1 VQSRRQY
8 VAFFSLVALVLI
20 AGILLARSRRPQVSG
35 ALTAVPHD
43 AWLVAKVDVAALR
56 ESPLAKPVLGS
67 GSATIMPGLGS
78 LGETCGFDPVARLRE
93 LVVASPEGGE
103 RGDFGV
109 AFAGEFSKDELASCA
124 DKVIRARGGRPSTS
138 TRGDFTVIEDGASG
152 KRARVAY
159 REGGP
164 FLVGRG
170 SWLDAM
176 IDAADGKGERE
187 RPEHGDLRRAF
198 EKRGGPAGSV
208 LVTAVLP
215 KALRERLKAE
225 LAEQAGANAPTS
237 PSDADRA
244 YASVL
249 AVEQAGLSLA
259 SGGPGSTTNIA
270 VELRCESQPDCE
282 AVRDLAERKRL
293 ALSRDFGVRIL
304 GLGPLLDTLTVEVHG
319 TSLVAAAHAPT
330 DDLSRVLQRAADLQ
344 SLRPPPQSPSAAPAP
359 TPSK

>member
-8 VAFFSLVALVLI
+8 IVFFGLVALVLT
-20 AGILLARSRRPQVSG
+20 AGILLARWRRPRTST
-35 ALTAVPHD
+35 ALSAVPRD
-43 AWLVAKVDVAALR
+43 AWLVARVDVAALR
-56 ESPLAKPVLGS
+56 QSPLAKPVLGS
-67 GSATIMPGLGS
+67 GSAAIMPGLGS

-109 AFAGEFSKDELASCA
+109 AFAGDFSKDELASCA
-124 DKVIRARGGRPSTS
+124 DKVIRARGGRPSS
-138 TRGDFTVIEDGASG
+138 SVRGDFTVIEDSASG

-159 REGGP
+159 RDGGP
-164 FLVGRG
+164 FLVGHG

-208 LVTAVLP
+208 QVTAVLP
-215 KALRERLKAE
+215 KSLRERLKGE
-225 LAEQAGANAPTS
+225 LAGQATGNAGS
-237 PSDADRA
+237 GSGPSDADRA

-249 AVEQAGLSLA
+249 AVEQAGVSLA
-259 SGGPGSTTNIA
+259 SGGAGSTTDIA
-270 VELRCESQPDCE
+270 IELRCETQPDCE
-282 AVRDLAERKRL
+282 AVRDLTERKRL

-304 GLGPLLDTLTVEVHG
+304 GLGPLLDSLTVEVHG
-319 TSLVAAAHAPT
+319 TSLAAAAHAPT
-330 DDLSRVLQRAADLQ
+330 DDLARVVQRAVDLQ
-344 SLRPPPQSPSAAPAP
+344 SLRPPPQGSSATPAP
-359 TPSK
+359 SK